1 MNIGVDFDKFI
12 KQAVTVDE
20 NYTKMPNIVID
31 SIMQN
36 VSPNAY
42 KCLNVIVR
50 CTLGYQRESYQIAQT
65 LFLEITGI
73 KRKETVIDA
82 IRELEQLKIIS
93 VDRSTHIN
101 TFFLT
106 FDQYE
111 KTVLV
116 RKISANSVSTEKP
129 YQVSTNNP
137 YSVSTEKPYPIKER
151 KKKENIY
158 KFSFVESL
166 KNLGAEDQLIQDW
179 LVVRKTKK
187 ASNSETAFKGFD
199 RELKKSNLD
208 VNTVLRICIER
219 SWQGFTASWLNNI
232 DLSSYQNQVEVQQPT
247 QTIPTDFK
255 GVRKSF
261 KGMDQ

>member
-1 MNIGVDFDKFI
+1 MNIGVDFEKFI
-12 KQAVTVDE
+12 KQAVDVEE
-20 NYTKMPNIVID
+20 NYTKTPNIVLD
-31 SIMQN
+31 SILRN
-36 VSPNAY
+36 VSPNAF
-42 KCLNVIVR
+42 KCLNVIIR
-50 CTLGYQRESYQIAQT
+50 CTLGYQRDSYPIAQT

-106 FDQYE
+106 FNQYE

-116 RKISANSVSTEKP
+116 RKISTNELSTEKP
-129 YQVSTNNP
+129 YQLGTEKAYLN
-137 YSVSTEKPYPIKER
+137 STEKPYSIKER

-166 KNLGAEDQLIQDW
+166 KNLGAEDQLISDW
-179 LVVRKTKK
+179 LIVRKTKK
-187 ASNSETAFKGFD
+187 ATNSETAFKGFD

-219 SWQGFTASWLNNI
+219 NWQGFTASWLSNI
-232 DLSSYQNQVEVQQPT
+232 DLGSYQVQATQPA
-247 QTIPTDFK
+247 IPQNFIEDK
-255 GVRKSF
+255 G
-261 KGMDQ
+261 DW

>member
-1 MNIGVDFDKFI
+1 M
-12 KQAVTVDE
+12 KQ
-20 NYTKMPNIVID
+20 
-31 SIMQN
+31 
-36 VSPNAY
+36 
-42 KCLNVIVR
+42 
-50 CTLGYQRESYQIAQT
+50 
-65 LFLEITGI
+65 LE
-73 KRKETVIDA
+73 EFV
-82 IRELEQLKIIS
+82 
-93 VDRSTHIN
+93 
-101 TFFLT
+101 
-106 FDQYE
+106 
-111 KTVLV
+111 
-116 RKISANSVSTEKP
+116 
-129 YQVSTNNP
+129 
-137 YSVSTEKPYPIKER
+137 
-151 KKKENIY
+151 KKENIY

-232 DLSSYQNQVEVQQPT
+232 DLSSYQNQVELQQPT

-255 GVRKSF
+255 GIRKSF

>member
-1 MNIGVDFDKFI
+1 MNIGVDFEKFI
-12 KQAVTVDE
+12 NQAVTVEE
-20 NYTKMPNIVID
+20 NYTKMPNLVID

-36 VSPNAY
+36 VSANAY
-42 KCLNVIVR
+42 KCLNVIIR
-50 CTLGYQRESYQIAQT
+50 CTLGYQRDHYQIAQT

-116 RKISANSVSTEKP
+116 RKNSTKLVSTEKP
-129 YQVSTNNP
+129 YQVSTKKADL
-137 YSVSTEKPYPIKER
+137 VSTEKPYPIKER

-166 KNLGAEDQLIQDW
+166 KNLGADDQLISDW
-179 LVVRKTKK
+179 LAVRKTKK
-187 ASNSETAFKGFD
+187 ASNSETAFNGFV

-219 SWQGFTASWLNNI
+219 NWQGFTSSWLNNV
-232 DLSSYQNQVEVQQPT
+232 DMSAYQIQVTQPIT
-247 QTIPTDFK
+247 PQNFTEDM
-255 GVRKSF
+255 G
-261 KGMDQ
+261 DW